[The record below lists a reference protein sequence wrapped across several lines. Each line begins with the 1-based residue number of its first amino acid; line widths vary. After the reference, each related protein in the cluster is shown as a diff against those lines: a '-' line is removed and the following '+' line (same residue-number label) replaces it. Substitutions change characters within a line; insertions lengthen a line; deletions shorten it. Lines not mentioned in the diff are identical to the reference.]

1 MTRAV
6 SRSARRGNFVAVDE
20 RRDDEAR
27 PDEATPNG
35 AADAAETSAGEEGA
49 ETTAV
54 ETAGD
59 DTATGDSGDSP
70 AVTPDTSE
78 VEAVA
83 VANGQAE
90 PSPTPEEETSA
101 VAVTIGDTAEV
112 TALDPHEDHLA
123 DVADPD
129 FPIGLRGYD
138 RAAVDAYVIH
148 VTELVAELQSV
159 RSPKAAV
166 KKALD
171 RVGRET
177 TAILQR
183 AEEAADET
191 TADSRRR
198 AEERVQQAE
207 SEAERIVKDAHA
219 RVKQLDADTEALWAE
234 RRRLIED
241 VRRVSDALR
250 ESADQ
255 AIARF
260 PAEDEADDAP
270 ATTPSPAA
278 QITEQLRTPPGQ

>member
-1 MTRAV
+1 M
-6 SRSARRGNFVAVDE
+6 DE
-20 RRDDEAR
+20 RRDDETRTDR
-27 PDEATPNG
+27 PPPNG
-35 AADAAETSAGEEGA
+35 AAEAPEPAAPGGAADSAEPKA
-49 ETTAV
+49 E
-54 ETAGD
+54 
-59 DTATGDSGDSP
+59 
-70 AVTPDTSE
+70 TPDTSE

-83 VANGQAE
+83 GGNGQAE
-90 PSPTPEEETSA
+90 PTPTAEEETSA
-101 VAVTIGDTAEV
+101 LAVTIGDTAEV

-123 DVADPD
+123 EVADPD

-191 TADSRRR
+191 TAESRKR

-207 SEAERIVKDAHA
+207 REAERIVKDAHA

-241 VRRVSDALR
+241 VRRISDALR

-260 PAEDEADDAP
+260 PAEDEPASAP
-270 ATTPSPAA
+270 
-278 QITEQLRTPPGQ
+278 TEAPTEN